1 MNTDLKILVIGLGS
15 MGKRRTRNLQS
26 LGFKNIYG
34 FDLRTDRCTE
44 AKEKYGITVFSN
56 WEEAITIT
64 NYDAYIISVP
74 PDVHHIYMQEAV
86 EVGIPFFVEAGV
98 LDKNYDDIIRLSKE
112 KKIVAAPSATLY
124 FHPAVKMIFKIV
136 RDGVLGNISNV
147 MYHSGQYLP
156 DWHTYESVSD
166 YYVSNPETGG
176 AREITPF
183 ELTWLTK
190 LFGFPETVNGVVR
203 KSIHIEGAEKIDDTY
218 QMLLDYKTYSMN
230 VVIDVVSRF
239 ATRRLLINGD
249 KKQLVWEWNE
259 NCVKIFHPEKKEWET
274 LQYETKQAAAGYNKN
289 IIEEMYA
296 DELVNFFN
304 AVEGKEEFFNTLEY
318 DLKVLRL
325 LYAAEK
331 SYREK
336 EVVKFS

>member
-1 MNTDLKILVIGLGS
+1 MLFRS
-15 MGKRRTRNLQS
+15 
-26 LGFKNIYG
+26 
-34 FDLRTDRCTE
+34 
-44 AKEKYGITVFSN
+44 
-56 WEEAITIT
+56 
-64 NYDAYIISVP
+64 
-74 PDVHHIYMQEAV
+74 
-86 EVGIPFFVEAGV
+86 
-98 LDKNYDDIIRLSKE
+98 
-112 KKIVAAPSATLY
+112 
-124 FHPAVKMIFKIV
+124 
-136 RDGVLGNISNV
+136 
-147 MYHSGQYLP
+147 
-156 DWHTYESVSD
+156 
-166 YYVSNPETGG
+166 
-176 AREITPF
+176 

-304 AVEGKEEFFNTLEY
+304 AVDGKEEFFNTLEY